1 MRAPRP
7 KVAIAAVAV
16 AALAVAGCAESDR
29 GDSGASQKDT
39 LVFGVAG
46 DPKVLDPSLASD
58 GESLRVAR
66 QVFETLVRPEEGGTK
81 ITPGLAES
89 WTPDATGTVWTFKL
103 RSGVKFHDGTDFN
116 AEAVCVNFNRW
127 FNAKGL
133 MQSPDVTPYWQD
145 VMGGFA
151 ANERDDLPE
160 SLFKSCTAK
169 DATTVDLAF
178 SRVSS
183 KVPAALMLPSFSIH
197 SPKALEQYQA
207 SNIGGSADNI
217 QYPSYAMEHPT
228 GTGPFKFKSWDVANK
243 TLTLERNDEYTGDQ
257 KAKLKTLIFKTISD
271 ENARKQALRSG
282 DIQGYDLVGPADVEP
297 LKGEGFNM
305 LTRPAFNILYLAI
318 NQKGG
323 NPKLADP
330 KVRQAIAYALNRQA
344 LVDSKLPPGAKVATQ
359 FMPDTVEGWNP
370 QVTTYEYNPEKAKQ
384 LLAEAGASNLT
395 LRFHYPTEVTRPY
408 MPNPKDLFELLS
420 ADLQAAGIKVQPI
433 PLKWTPDYL
442 NAVSTGTAH
451 DLHFLGWT
459 GDYGDGYNFIGTM
472 FDRQKPE
479 WGFNNPELFELFKQ
493 ADTTADAT
501 ARYELYKQLNA
512 KIMEFLPGV
521 PVSHSPPAIVFGKDV
536 TGVKA
541 SPLTDE
547 RFATAEFKS

>member
-1 MRAPRP
+1 MRAPRS
-7 KVAIAAVAV
+7 KVALAAVAA

-29 GDSGASQKDT
+29 GDDSGGSKKDT

-46 DPKVLDPSLASD
+46 DPKVLDPSFASD
-58 GESLRVAR
+58 GESLRMAR

-81 ITPGLAES
+81 VTPGLAES
-89 WTPDATGTVWTFKL
+89 WTPDAAGTTWTFKL

-127 FNAKGL
+127 YNATGL

-151 ANERDDLPE
+151 KNEDPELPP

-178 SRVSS
+178 TRVSS
-183 KVPAALMLPSFSIH
+183 KIPAALMLPSFSMH

-207 SNIGGSADNI
+207 STVGGTAEDI
-217 QYPSYAMEHPT
+217 KYPPYATEHPT
-228 GTGPFKFKSWDVANK
+228 GTGPFKFKSWDIANK
-243 TLTLERNDEYTGDQ
+243 TLTLERNEDYAGT

-297 LKGEGFNM
+297 LKGEGFNV

-318 NQKGG
+318 NQKG
-323 NPKLADP
+323 NPKLADV
-330 KVRQAIAYALNRQA
+330 KVRQAIAHALNRQA
-344 LVDSKLPPGAKVATQ
+344 LVDSKLPPGAKVAEN
-359 FMPDTVEGWNP
+359 FFPDTVEGWNGN
-370 QVTTYEYNPEKAKQ
+370 VTKYDYNPEKAKA

-408 MPNPKDLFELLS
+408 MPNPKDIFELLS
-420 ADLQAAGIKVQPI
+420 ADLKAVGITVQPI
-433 PLKWTPDYL
+433 PLKWSPDYL
-442 NAVSTGTAH
+442 NATTSGSAH

-472 FDRQKPE
+472 FDRPKDE
-479 WGFNNPELFELFKQ
+479 WGFNNKPLFDKFQK
-493 ADTTADAT
+493 ADTTADMG
-501 ARYELYKQLNA
+501 ARVELYKELNA
-512 KIMEFLPGV
+512 DIMTFLPGV
-521 PVSHSPPAIVFGKDV
+521 PISHSPPAIVFGKDV

-547 RFATAEFKS
+547 RYSTAEFKS

>member
-1 MRAPRP
+1 MRAPRS
-7 KVAIAAVAV
+7 KAALAAVAA

-29 GDSGASQKDT
+29 GDDSGGSKKDT

-46 DPKVLDPSLASD
+46 DPKVLEPSFASD
-58 GESLRVAR
+58 GESLRMAR

-81 ITPGLAES
+81 VTPGLAES
-89 WTPDATGTVWTFKL
+89 WTPDAAGTTWTFKL

-127 FNAKGL
+127 YNSKGL

-151 ANERDDLPE
+151 KNEDPELPP

-178 SRVSS
+178 TRVSS
-183 KVPAALMLPSFSIH
+183 KIPAALMLPSFSMH
-197 SPKALEQYQA
+197 SPKALEQYDA
-207 SNIGGSADNI
+207 SNVGGTAEDI
-217 QYPSYAMEHPT
+217 KYPSYAMEHPT

-243 TLTLERNDEYTGDQ
+243 TLTLERNEDYAGN

-297 LKGEGFNM
+297 LKGEGFNV

-318 NQKGG
+318 NQKG
-323 NPKLADP
+323 NPKLADV
-330 KVRQAIAYALNRQA
+330 KVRQAIAHALNRQA
-344 LVDSKLPPGAKVATQ
+344 LVDSKLPPGAKVAEN
-359 FMPDTVEGWNP
+359 FLPDTVEGWNGN
-370 QVTTYEYNPEKAKQ
+370 VTKYDYNPEKAKA
-384 LLAEAGASNLT
+384 LLAEAGATNLT

-408 MPNPKDLFELLS
+408 MPNPKDIFELLS
-420 ADLQAAGIKVQPI
+420 ADLQAVGITVQPI
-433 PLKWTPDYL
+433 PLKWSPDYL
-442 NAVSTGTAH
+442 NATTSGSAH
-451 DLHFLGWT
+451 DIHFLGWT
-459 GDYGDGYNFIGTM
+459 GDYGDAYNFIGTF
-472 FDRQKPE
+472 FDRPKDD
-479 WGFNNPELFELFKQ
+479 WGFTNKALFDKFQK
-493 ADTTADAT
+493 ADTTVDMG
-501 ARYELYKQLNA
+501 ARVELYKELNA
-512 KIMEFLPGV
+512 DIMTFLPGV
-521 PVSHSPPAIVFGKDV
+521 PISHSPPAIVFGKDV

-547 RFATAEFKS
+547 RYSTAEFKS

>member
-7 KVAIAAVAV
+7 KAAIAAVAV

-29 GDSGASQKDT
+29 GGSGSKDT

-66 QVFETLVRPEEGGTK
+66 QIFETLVRPEEGGTK

-89 WTPDATGTVWTFKL
+89 WTPDSTGTVWTFKL

-127 FNAKGL
+127 YNATGL

-151 ANERDDLPE
+151 KNEREDLPP

-169 DATTVDLAF
+169 DATTVELAF
-178 SRVSS
+178 TRPSS
-183 KVPAALMLPSFSIH
+183 KIPAALMLPSFSIH

-207 SNIGGSADNI
+207 STIGGSADNI
-217 QYPSYAMEHPT
+217 QYPPYAMSHPT
-228 GTGPFKFKSWDVANK
+228 GTGPYKFKSWDVANK
-243 TLTLERNDEYTGDQ
+243 TLTLERYEGYSGPA
-257 KAKLKTLIFKTISD
+257 AKIKTIVFKTIPD

-282 DIQGYDLVGPADVEP
+282 DIQGYDLVGPADVKP
-297 LKGEGFNM
+297 LQDEGFNV

-318 NQKGG
+318 NQKG
-323 NPKLADP
+323 NPKLADIR
-330 KVRQAIAYALNRQA
+330 VRQAIAHALNRQA
-344 LVDSKLPPGAKVATQ
+344 LVDSKLPPGAKVAIQ

-370 QVTTYEYNPEKAKQ
+370 SVRTYEYDVNKAKQ
-384 LLAEAGASNLT
+384 LLAEAGATNLT

-408 MPNPKDLFELLS
+408 MPNPKDIFELLS
-420 ADLQAAGIKVQPI
+420 ADLQAVGIKVEPI
-433 PLKWTPDYL
+433 PLKWSPDYL
-442 NAVSTGTAH
+442 NATTAGSAH
-451 DLHFLGWT
+451 DLHLLGWT
-459 GDYGDGYNFIGTM
+459 GDYGDAYNFIGTM
-472 FDRQKPE
+472 FDRQKDE
-479 WGFNNPELFELFKQ
+479 WGFNNPELFALFEK
-493 ADTTADAT
+493 ADKTADQA
-501 ARYELYKQLNA
+501 ARYELYKELNA
-512 KIMEFLPGV
+512 KVMEFLPGV
-521 PVSHSPPAIVFGKDV
+521 PISHSPPAIVFAKDV

-547 RFATAEFKS
+547 RFSTAEFTS

>member
-1 MRAPRP
+1 MRAHRP
-7 KVAIAAVAV
+7 KVAIATVAV

-29 GDSGASQKDT
+29 DSSGDNSRDT

-46 DPKVLDPSLASD
+46 DPKVLDPSFASD

-66 QVFETLVRPEEGGTK
+66 QIFETLVRPEEGGTK
-81 ITPGLAES
+81 ISPGLAES

-127 FNAKGL
+127 YNSKGL
-133 MQSPDVTPYWQD
+133 MQSPDVTAYWQD

-151 ANERDDLPE
+151 ANEDPDLGE

-178 SRVSS
+178 TRVSS
-183 KVPAALMLPSFSIH
+183 KIPAALMLPSFSIH
-197 SPKALEQYQA
+197 SPKALEEYDA
-207 SNIGGSADNI
+207 SNVAGSADDI
-217 QYPSYAMEHPT
+217 KYPPYAMEHPT

-243 TLTLERNDEYTGDQ
+243 TLTIERNEDYWGE

-282 DIQGYDLVGPADVEP
+282 DIHAYDLVGPADVEP
-297 LKGEGFNM
+297 LKNEGFNV

-318 NQKGG
+318 NQKG
-323 NPKLADP
+323 NPKLADIR
-330 KVRQAIAYALNRQA
+330 VRQAIAHALNRQG
-344 LVDSKLPPGAKVATQ
+344 LVDSKLPPGAEVATQ
-359 FMPDTVEGWNP
+359 FLPPTVEGWSDS
-370 QVTTYEYNPEKAKQ
+370 VVKYDYNVEKAKQ
-384 LLAEAGASNLT
+384 LLADAGATNLT

-408 MPNPKDLFELLS
+408 MPNPKDLHELVR
-420 ADLQAAGIKVQPI
+420 ADLEAVGIKVEAI
-433 PLKWTPDYL
+433 PLKWSPDYL
-442 NAVSTGTAH
+442 NATTSGSNH

-459 GDYGDGYNFIGTM
+459 GDYGDGYNFIGTF
-472 FDRQKPE
+472 FDRPKDE
-479 WGFNNPELFELFKQ
+479 WGFNNPDLFALFKK
-493 ADTTADAT
+493 ADETPDAA
-501 ARYELYKQLNA
+501 ARYELYKQLNNE
-512 KIMEFLPGV
+512 IMEFLPGV
-521 PVSHSPPAIVFGKDV
+521 PISHSPPALVLGKDV
-536 TGVKA
+536 IGVKA

-547 RFATAEFKS
+547 RYSTAEFKS

>member
-1 MRAPRP
+1 MRASRP
-7 KVAIAAVAV
+7 KAAIAAVAV
-16 AALAVAGCAESDR
+16 AALAVAGCAESNRD
-29 GDSGASQKDT
+29 DSSGGSKKDT

-46 DPKVLDPSLASD
+46 DPKVLDPTMASD

-81 ITPGLAES
+81 VSPGLAES
-89 WTPDATGTVWTFKL
+89 WTPDAAGTTWTFKL

-116 AEAVCVNFNRW
+116 AEAVCKNFDRW
-127 FNAKGL
+127 YNAKGL
-133 MQSPDVTPYWQD
+133 MQSPDVTAYWQD

-151 ANERDDLPE
+151 KNEDPELPP

-178 SRVSS
+178 TRVSS
-183 KVPAALMLPSFSIH
+183 KIPAALMLPSFSIH
-197 SPKALEQYQA
+197 SPAALEKYDA
-207 SNIGGSADNI
+207 SNVSGTAEDIK
-217 QYPSYAMEHPT
+217 YPAYAMEHPT

-243 TLTLERNDEYTGDQ
+243 TLTLERNDDYAGP

-297 LKGEGFNM
+297 LKSEGFNV

-318 NQKGG
+318 NQKG
-323 NPKLADP
+323 NPKLADI
-330 KVRQAIAYALNRQA
+330 KVRQAIAHALNRQA
-344 LVDSKLPPGAKVATQ
+344 LVDSKLPPGAKVADN
-359 FMPDTVEGWNP
+359 FMPDTVEGWNGD
-370 QVTTYEYNPEKAKQ
+370 VTKYEYNVEKAKQ
-384 LLAEAGASNLT
+384 LLKEAGAENLT

-408 MPNPKDLFELLS
+408 MPNPKDIFELLS
-420 ADLQAAGIKVQPI
+420 ADLKAVGINVQAI
-433 PLKWTPDYL
+433 PLKWSPDYL
-442 NAVSTGTAH
+442 NATTSGNKH

-459 GDYGDGYNFIGTM
+459 GDYGDGYNFIGTF
-472 FDRQKPE
+472 FDRPKDE
-479 WGFNNPELFELFKQ
+479 WGFNNKALFDQFKD
-493 ADTTADAT
+493 ADTTADIA
-501 ARYELYKQLNA
+501 ARTEKYKALNKA
-512 KIMEFLPGV
+512 IMDFLPGV

-547 RFATAEFKS
+547 RYANAEFKS

>member
-1 MRAPRP
+1 MRASRP
-7 KVAIAAVAV
+7 KAAIAAVAV

-29 GDSGASQKDT
+29 DEGSGQSTKDT

-66 QVFETLVRPEEGGTK
+66 QIFETLVRPEEGGTK
-81 ITPGLAES
+81 VSPGLAET
-89 WTPDATGTVWTFKL
+89 WTPDSTGTVWTFKL

-133 MQSPDVTPYWQD
+133 MQSPDVTAYWQD

-151 ANERDDLPE
+151 ASEDPDLPP

-178 SRVSS
+178 TRVSS
-183 KVPAALMLPSFSIH
+183 KIPAALMLPSFSIH
-197 SPKALEQYQA
+197 SPKALQDYDA
-207 SNIGGSADNI
+207 SNVTGSADDI
-217 QYPSYAMEHPT
+217 KYPSYAMEHPT
-228 GTGPFKFKSWDVANK
+228 GTGPFKFKSWNVADK
-243 TLTLERNDEYTGDQ
+243 TLTIERNDAYWGD
-257 KAKLKTLIFKTISD
+257 KAKLKTLIFRTISD

-297 LKGEGFNM
+297 LKGEGFNV

-318 NQKGG
+318 NQSG
-323 NPKLADP
+323 NPKLKDIR
-330 KVRQAIAYALNRQA
+330 VRQAIAYALNRKA
-344 LVDSKLPPGAKVATQ
+344 LVDSKLPPGAEVAKE
-359 FMPDTVEGWNP
+359 FLPPTVEGWND
-370 QVTTYEYNPEKAKQ
+370 QVTTYDYNLQKAKD
-384 LLAEAGASNLT
+384 LLAQAGASNLT

-408 MPNPKDLFELLS
+408 MPNPKDLYEVVA
-420 ADLQAAGIKVQPI
+420 ADLKAAGITVQAI
-433 PLKWTPDYL
+433 PLKWSPDYL
-442 NAVSTGTAH
+442 NATTSGNKH
-451 DLHFLGWT
+451 DIHFLGWT
-459 GDYGDGYNFIGTM
+459 GDYGDAYNFIGTF
-472 FDRQKPE
+472 FDRPKDE
-479 WGFNNPELFELFKQ
+479 WGYNNPDLFAKFKK
-493 ADTTADAT
+493 ADGTADQA
-501 ARYELYKQLNA
+501 ARVALYKELNA
-512 KIMEFLPGV
+512 DIMNFLPGV
-521 PVSHSPPAIVFGKDV
+521 PISHSPPALVLGKDV

-547 RFATAEFKS
+547 RYASAEFKS